1 MTDTALCLPLHG
13 RPSIPQEMKIDKKVL
28 KKSKTKCFNL
38 LFFPHLLAG
47 TTSPNVIK
55 QLLLIVKQQVRPDD
69 GLIGD

>member
-13 RPSIPQEMKIDKKVL
+13 RPSIPQEMKID
-28 KKSKTKCFNL
+28 KCFNL